1 MLGVDLARTKPA
13 SPAGWASTSSPAPQ
27 LVAHWSPRLIGAL
40 TQAAVQHCMLHPIS
54 ALHNQHLQR
63 HAAAVVPAGLATMH
77 RLMIIQRVGQ
87 ALAAWLDTYDP
98 RPDWRPLG
106 IEAAAGTL
114 RIDLLW
120 INARGKIRAD
130 HLKISAL
137 NARGR
142 AEAARIHDAGQT
154 TFGAAWRGVRL
165 ISLQPS
171 SMCCEHIGRKPPL

>member
-1 MLGVDLARTKPA
+1 
-13 SPAGWASTSSPAPQ
+13 
-27 LVAHWSPRLIGAL
+27 
-40 TQAAVQHCMLHPIS
+40 MLHPIT

-63 HAAAVVPAGLATMH
+63 HAEAVVPAGLATMH

-114 RIDLLW
+114 HIDLLW
-120 INARGKIRAD
+120 VNASGKVRAD
-130 HLKISAL
+130 HLKIGAL

-142 AEAARIHDAGQT
+142 AEAALIHDAGQA

-165 ISLQPS
+165 ISLRPS
-171 SMCCEHIGRKPPL
+171 SMSCEHVGRGLAS